1 MRRNVSD
8 KFVLDL
14 GELNA
19 NDWRIIVAEVSGKGE
34 VYNSIS
40 DYVTYSNRIGF
51 CYIPF
56 CLKIIKLY
64 FLNI

>member
-19 NDWRIIVAEVSGKGE
+19 TDWRIIVAEVSGKGE

-40 DYVTYSNRIGF
+40 DYVTYSNRLLLYPVLF
-51 CYIPF
+51 ENH
-56 CLKIIKLY
+56 KIIFFEY
-64 FLNI
+64 